1 LIVVSAAAERGRTA
15 GLVMLLKRMDRVR
28 RRSVEV
34 PMPSIYGVLVGAKTC
49 VFPDPAAQWLILLR
63 PRQGRAACVRL

>member
-1 LIVVSAAAERGRTA
+1 
-15 GLVMLLKRMDRVR
+15 MLLKGMDRVR

-49 VFPDPAAQWLILLR
+49 VFPDPAAQCLILLR